1 MHLLWVGGPTSRIEL
16 GSFRLLT
23 DPMFGKGPEAFIMNG
38 HPSTGE
44 DNVPI
49 ARRSPLPPVEVDEL
63 DLVLASHLHS
73 DHFDAPA
80 VERLDKGLPVVAPTA
95 NVPQLQDWGFN
106 EVEGMDWRQ
115 ERSWHK
121 HGERLRLLALP
132 AHHSHDAQVSHELG
146 VVNGYL
152 LEHHTDADADAFRI
166 YWTGDTVWFDEL
178 HQIAEE
184 IPDLDLLLPHL
195 GGVGKD
201 GPWGLMSLDAAE
213 AARVVRVTR
222 PRTVIPVHHS
232 TFSHYVEPISELAK
246 ALATSRYTGQLVIL
260 DEGQSWTSG
269 LPAQGRRHGAAEQAV
284 RSGQAARDDGP
295 RPSGGGF
302 LAWMPA
308 AQPDQHDGH
317 G

>member
-1 MHLLWVGGPTSRIEL
+1 MRLQWVGGPTTRIAL

-23 DPMFGKGPEAFIMNG
+23 DPMLSQGPAAFIMNG

-49 ARRSPLPPVEVDEL
+49 ARRSSLPPVEVDDL

-80 VERLDKGLPVVAPTA
+80 VERLDKGLPVIAPAA
-95 NVPQLQDWGFN
+95 NVPQLRNWGFSQ
-106 EVEGMDWRQ
+106 VDGLDWRQ

-121 HGERLRLLALP
+121 NGERLRAVALP

-152 LEHHTDADADAFRI
+152 LEHSSDEASVRI

-178 HQIAEE
+178 TLLAEE
-184 IPDLDLLLPHL
+184 VPDVDLLLPHL

-213 AARVVRVTR
+213 GTRMVRTLR
-222 PRTVIPVHHS
+222 PRAVIPIHHS
-232 TFSHYVEPISELAK
+232 TFSHYAEPISEFAQ
-246 ALATSRYTGQLVIL
+246 ALASSDYTGQLVVL
-260 DEGQSWTSG
+260 DEGQAWTAD
-269 LPAQGRRHGAAEQAV
+269 PAPPA
-284 RSGQAARDDGP
+284 P
-295 RPSGGGF
+295 MTRPPTEEG
-302 LAWMPA
+302 
-308 AQPDQHDGH
+308 
-317 G
+317 